1 MSITNGTVGRVSVRY
16 PDRIKITAKLD
27 EESGKYC
34 GVCDETHN
42 GQHSLHAF
50 TTKPFFDTESMAIEK
65 TRFMCRR
72 MLQSYITG
80 GLFKLETEEVLR
92 EYKSLELTLL
102 VESFSEPLNWNKVKV
117 NLLCYS
123 DEIFINEQKASVFYN
138 GIVIR
143 FTPADNRKEFR
154 SLSAEHCSLYDD
166 VDDEHPSIKDV
177 YKMIEPFLVK

>member
-50 TTKPFFDTESMAIEK
+50 TTKPYFDTESMAIEK
-65 TRFMCRR
+65 TRFICRR
-72 MLQSYITG
+72 MLQSYMSDT
-80 GLFKLETEEVLR
+80 LFKLEMEELLR
-92 EYKSLELTLL
+92 EYKSLELLL
-102 VESFSEPLNWNKVKV
+102 TVESFSDTCNWKNEKI

-123 DEIFINEQKASVFYN
+123 NEIFVNEQKALVQYN
-138 GIVIR
+138 GTFIR
-143 FTPADNRKEFR
+143 FTPAYNRNEFR
-154 SLSAEHCSLYDD
+154 SIGAKHCSFYDD
-166 VDDEHPSIKDV
+166 IDTEYPSIEEV
-177 YKMIEPFLVK
+177 YKKLEPFLV